1 MTIFTSINGNKIY
14 ISHSAIVAIFATV
27 NGGQHCTCIDTEKVS
42 YIVKEKFEDVVAHL
56 YPLAESV
63 KQLIRVEP
71 IQTSPQP
78 LRPRPPRR

>member
-14 ISHSAIVAIFATV
+14 ISHSAIIAIFPTV
-27 NGGQHCTCIDTEKVS
+27 NQGNHCTCIDTDKLS

-63 KQLIRVEP
+63 KQLKVLP
-71 IQTSPQP
+71 VK
-78 LRPRPPRR
+78 PRR